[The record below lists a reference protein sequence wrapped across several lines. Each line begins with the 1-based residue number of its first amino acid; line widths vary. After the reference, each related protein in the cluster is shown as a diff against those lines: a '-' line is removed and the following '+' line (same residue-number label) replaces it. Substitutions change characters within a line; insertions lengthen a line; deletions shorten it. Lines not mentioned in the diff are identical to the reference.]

1 MASACIKLGLQQG
14 LENSPSQRAA
24 NVIDGSKTAD
34 KKENNTMNMRRLAA
48 LALAAMMT
56 LTTLAGCGSSGSSSS
71 ASESAASGDDSASAD
86 SAASIFGE
94 DGVFTVG
101 MECNYPPFNW
111 TQVEGDEYSVA
122 LEGAGYAGG
131 YDVVMAMALA
141 EAMGVELQVKKLS
154 WEGLEPAVT
163 SGEIDAIIAG
173 MTATPERKENADFT
187 TPYYE
192 SEMVC
197 IVRGDD
203 ALASATSLA
212 DFSGKNVLGQ
222 QNTIYDEIID
232 QIPDVNHLTPMQS
245 YPLMVMALQNGEAD
259 AITAELPVATGVVTS
274 NPDLAIVRFEGDNGF
289 EADTTVSI
297 AVKKGNTQLLEA
309 IQTALDAID
318 ADTRTQWMTDA
329 VSRQPAN

>member
-1 MASACIKLGLQQG
+1 
-14 LENSPSQRAA
+14 
-24 NVIDGSKTAD
+24 
-34 KKENNTMNMRRLAA
+34 MNARRLTAA
-48 LALAAMMT
+48 ILAVLMT
-56 LTTLAGCGSSGSSSS
+56 LTLLAGCGGTETTSSSQASSSS
-71 ASESAASGDDSASAD
+71 EASASSESSEAAGLTTVT
-86 SAASIFGE
+86 E
-94 DGVFTVG
+94 GVLTVG

-111 TQVEGDEYSVA
+111 TQVEGDEYSVS

-131 YDVVMAMALA
+131 YDVMMAQALA
-141 EAMGVELQVKKLS
+141 EQMGLELVIKKMA

-163 SGEIDAIIAG
+163 AGEIDAIIAG

-222 QNTIYDEIID
+222 QNTLYDEIID
-232 QIPDVNHLTPMQS
+232 QIPEVNHLTPMQS

-274 NPDLAIVRFEGDNGF
+274 NPDLAIVRFEEGNGF

-297 AVKKGNTQLLEA
+297 AVKKGNTGLLDA
-309 IQTALDAID
+309 LQAALDTID
-318 ADTRTQWMTDA
+318 SDTRTQWMTDA
-329 VSRQPAN
+329 VSRQPANE

>member
-1 MASACIKLGLQQG
+1 
-14 LENSPSQRAA
+14 
-24 NVIDGSKTAD
+24 
-34 KKENNTMNMRRLAA
+34 MNARRLTAA
-48 LALAAMMT
+48 ILAVLMT
-56 LTTLAGCGSSGSSSS
+56 LTLLAGCGGTETTSSSQASSSS
-71 ASESAASGDDSASAD
+71 EASASSESSEAAGLTTVT
-86 SAASIFGE
+86 E
-94 DGVFTVG
+94 GVLTVG

-111 TQVEGDEYSVA
+111 TQVEGDEYSVS

-131 YDVVMAMALA
+131 YDVMMAQALA
-141 EAMGVELQVKKLS
+141 EQMGLELVIKKMA

-163 SGEIDAIIAG
+163 AGEIDAIIAG

-222 QNTIYDEIID
+222 QNTLYDEIID
-232 QIPDVNHLTPMQS
+232 QIPEVNHLTPMQS

-274 NPDLAIVRFEGDNGF
+274 NPDLAVVRFEEGNGF

-297 AVKKGNTQLLEA
+297 AVKKGNTGLLDA
-309 IQTALDAID
+309 LQAALDTID
-318 ADTRTQWMTDA
+318 SDTRTQWMTDA
-329 VSRQPAN
+329 VSRQPANE